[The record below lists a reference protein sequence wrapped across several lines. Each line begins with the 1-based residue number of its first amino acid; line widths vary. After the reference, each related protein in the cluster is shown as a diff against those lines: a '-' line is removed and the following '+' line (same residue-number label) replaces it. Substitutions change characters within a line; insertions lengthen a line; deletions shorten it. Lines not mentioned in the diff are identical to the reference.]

1 MNYIH
6 RHILLPAI
14 LPALFFAVAATP
26 VEVLGCRTRGL
37 LAGTIA
43 LVGALAAVVAAILA
57 LRGRLRND
65 PRANWWVVSSL
76 VLAIPAVAVVI
87 LAHPK

>member
-1 MNYIH
+1 MNSIY
-6 RHILLPAI
+6 RHIILPAI
-14 LPALFFAVAATP
+14 VPALFFAVAATP

-37 LAGTIA
+37 LAGTVA

-65 PRANWWVVSSL
+65 PHANWWVVSSL
-76 VLAIPAVAVVI
+76 VLAIPAVAVIVM
-87 LAHPK
+87 A